1 MELELRLPPD
11 DAARLPRLPLLSAA
25 GKLRGQAVRIVWH
38 DSPDAALA
46 GEGLCLAQERGV
58 WHLERLVPGTAI
70 WPPGAP
76 APIQSHAATPDGLAH
91 VMPPTLAAVAAF
103 AGRRTGF
110 EVETDHGPVTL
121 WMWRGALRAVEA
133 ERPACRLHLSGA
145 DAALRSVALALADA
159 LPVDVP
165 RATLAAEGLAA
176 ARGLPP
182 PARQLGAPAL
192 PDGLDIADSFAS
204 VLGHL
209 TDVILHFAPAAAA
222 DAEGPE
228 PVHQMRVAVRRLRS
242 AITMFRH
249 ALDCPEL
256 AAAAADLKVLGARL
270 APTRDWDVFL
280 GETAPPVSA
289 AFPAEHRLARLL
301 AAAERQ
307 RKACHAALRAYLE
320 GDAWRRL
327 GIELAWLAGARSWH
341 PVPPDGEPIPPIE
354 GLAAELLDKRL
365 RKLLRAG
372 DEIETLDAAG
382 LHAVR
387 LRAKRARYAAEV
399 FGPLYP
405 AKAARRFTERLGT
418 LQDRL
423 GVMNDGTTAA
433 KLLAE
438 LGPRHA
444 FAAGLVLGFIGAD
457 AAKLRPKVLRSWE
470 KVRRTP
476 AFWEQ
481 S

>member
-46 GEGLCLAQERGV
+46 GEGLCLAQERGI
-58 WHLERLVPGTAI
+58 WRLERLVPGAAA
-70 WPPGAP
+70 WPPGAL
-76 APIQSHAATPDGLAH
+76 APVQEHAATLDGLAH
-91 VMPPTLAAVAAF
+91 IMPPTLAAVAAF
-103 AGRRTGF
+103 AGRRTGYT
-110 EVETDHGPVTL
+110 VETENGPVTL
-121 WMWRGALRAVEA
+121 WVWRGALRAVEA
-133 ERPACRLHLSGA
+133 ERQTCLLHLSGA
-145 DAALRSVALALADA
+145 DAAVRSVALALAEA
-159 LPVDVP
+159 LPVEVP
-165 RATLAAEGLAA
+165 HATLAAEGLAA
-176 ARGLPP
+176 ARGLQP
-182 PARQLGAPAL
+182 PARQHGAPVL
-192 PDGLDIADSFAS
+192 PDGLDVADSFAL

-222 DAEGPE
+222 DAEGTE

-242 AITMFRH
+242 AIAMFRH

-256 AAAAADLKVLGARL
+256 TATASDLKALGARL

-280 GETAPPVSA
+280 GETAPPVSD
-289 AFPAEHRLARLL
+289 AFPAEPRLAQLL
-301 AAAERQ
+301 VAAGRQ
-307 RKACHAALRAYLE
+307 RKACHGALRAYLE
-320 GDAWRRL
+320 GDAWRTL

-341 PVPPDGEPIPPIE
+341 PVPPDGEHVRSIE
-354 GLAAELLDKRL
+354 GFAGELLEKRL

-372 DEIETLDAAG
+372 EEIETLDAAE

-405 AKAARRFTERLGT
+405 GKAARRFIERLGT

-423 GVMNDGTTAA
+423 GVMNDGATAA

-444 FAAGLVLGFIGAD
+444 FAAGLVLGFIGAG
-457 AAKLRPKVLRSWE
+457 AAKLRPKILRSWE

-476 AFWEQ
+476 AFWG
-481 S
+481 